1 VTHKEIYTWPRSLLV
16 LGEFLLI
23 FIPIFVVIDPF
34 ASLPLFLSLTA
45 DMGEDSRRYVARIS
59 NLVAFSFLTMFAF
72 IGKLILDYLGISIN
86 ALMIAGGL
94 LMLFSGFEMMR
105 EGDKPRSKRKKD
117 INLPPGNIAVVPLG
131 TPMLAGP
138 GALSLV
144 IVMTQRYP
152 LHVWPLLILAI
163 AITLLITLAIFLQ
176 ASKIY
181 GLIGDTGSRAL
192 TRIMGLLV
200 AAFAVQYILDG
211 IGGWLASIGMV

>member
-1 VTHKEIYTWPRSLLV
+1 MASVIETL
-16 LGEFLLI
+16 LLI
-23 FIPIFVVIDPF
+23 FIPVFVVIDPF

-45 DMGEDSRRYVARIS
+45 DMDENSRRYVAKLS
-59 NLVAFSFLTMFAF
+59 NLVAFTLLVTFAF
-72 IGKLILDYLGISIN
+72 VGKLILDYLGISIN

-94 LMLFSGFEMMR
+94 LMLFSGFEMMK
-105 EGDKPRSKRKKD
+105 EGDKPRSSRRTD
-117 INLPPGNIAVVPLG
+117 ISLPPGNIAVVPLG

-144 IVMTQRYP
+144 IVLTQHYP
-152 LHVWPLLILAI
+152 IQDWALIILSV
-163 AITLLITLAIFLQ
+163 AITLLITLGIFLQ

-181 GLIGDTGSRAL
+181 RFIGETGSRAL

-211 IGGWLASIGMV
+211 IAGWLASIGII

>member
-1 VTHKEIYTWPRSLLV
+1 MLS
-16 LGEFLLI
+16 EFLLI

-45 DMGEDSRRYVARIS
+45 DMDEKSRRYVAKLS
-59 NLVAFSFLTMFAF
+59 NLVAFSFLILFAF
-72 IGKLILDYLGISIN
+72 LGKLILDYLGISIN

-94 LMLFSGFEMMR
+94 LMLFSGFEMMK
-105 EGDKPRSKRKKD
+105 EGDKPRSKRSRD
-117 INLPPGNIAVVPLG
+117 ITLPPGNIAVVPLG

-144 IVMTQRYP
+144 IVMTQKYP
-152 LHVWPLLILAI
+152 IYMWSIIIISV
-163 AITLLITLAIFLQ
+163 AITLLITLGIFLQ
-176 ASKIY
+176 ASRIY
-181 GLIGDTGSRAL
+181 RFIGETGSRAL

-211 IGGWLASIGMV
+211 VAGWLSSIGMI

>member
-1 VTHKEIYTWPRSLLV
+1 V
-16 LGEFLLI
+16 LDLFLLI

-45 DMGEDSRRYVARIS
+45 NMDERSRKYVAKIS
-59 NLVAFSFLTMFAF
+59 NLVAFTLLVTFAF
-72 IGKLILDYLGISIN
+72 VGKLILDYLGISID
-86 ALMIAGGL
+86 ALMIAGGM
-94 LMLFSGFEMMR
+94 LMLFSGFEMMK
-105 EGDKPRSKRKKD
+105 EGDKPRSTKKKD

-144 IVMTQRYP
+144 IVLTQEYP
-152 LHVWPLLILAI
+152 IEDWILIILSVGL
-163 AITLLITLAIFLQ
+163 TLLVTLWMFYQ
-176 ASKIY
+176 GSRIY
-181 GLIGDTGSRAL
+181 RFIGETGSRAL

-211 IGGWLASIGMV
+211 IAGWLATIGVI

>member
-1 VTHKEIYTWPRSLLV
+1 MLNEL
-16 LGEFLLI
+16 LLI
-23 FIPIFVVIDPF
+23 LIPIFVVIDPF

-45 DMGEDSRRYVARIS
+45 EMDEKARRYVAKLS
-59 NLVAFSFLTMFAF
+59 NLVAFSFLTVFAF
-72 IGKLILDYLGISIN
+72 VGKLILDYLGISIN

-117 INLPPGNIAVVPLG
+117 VNLPPGNIAVVPLG

-152 LHVWPLLILAI
+152 MQFWPLIILAI
-163 AITLLITLAIFLQ
+163 GLTLLITLGIFMEGLR
-176 ASKIY
+176 IY
-181 GLIGDTGSRAL
+181 KVIGNTGSKAL

-200 AAFAVQYILDG
+200 AAFAIQYILDG
-211 IGGWLASIGMV
+211 IAGWLTSIGIV

>member
-1 VTHKEIYTWPRSLLV
+1 MLNEL
-16 LGEFLLI
+16 LLI
-23 FIPIFVVIDPF
+23 LIPIFVVIDPF

-45 DMGEDSRRYVARIS
+45 EMDEKARRYVAKLS
-59 NLVAFSFLTMFAF
+59 NLVAFSFLTVFAF
-72 IGKLILDYLGISIN
+72 VGKLILDYLGISIN

-117 INLPPGNIAVVPLG
+117 VNLPPGNIAVVPLG

-152 LHVWPLLILAI
+152 MQFWPLIILAI
-163 AITLLITLAIFLQ
+163 GLTLLITLGIFMQ
-176 ASKIY
+176 GSRIY
-181 GLIGDTGSRAL
+181 KVIGNTGSKAL

-200 AAFAVQYILDG
+200 AAFAIQYILDG
-211 IGGWLASIGMV
+211 IAGWLTSIGIV

>member
-1 VTHKEIYTWPRSLLV
+1 MLNEL
-16 LGEFLLI
+16 LLI
-23 FIPIFVVIDPF
+23 LIPIFVVIDPF

-45 DMGEDSRRYVARIS
+45 EMDEKARRYVAKLS
-59 NLVAFSFLTMFAF
+59 NLVAFSFLTVFAF
-72 IGKLILDYLGISIN
+72 VGKLILDYLGISIN

-117 INLPPGNIAVVPLG
+117 VNLPPGNIAVVPLG

-152 LHVWPLLILAI
+152 MQFWPLIILAVGL
-163 AITLLITLAIFLQ
+163 TLLITLGIFMQ
-176 ASKIY
+176 ASRIY
-181 GLIGDTGSRAL
+181 KVIGNTGSKAL

-200 AAFAVQYILDG
+200 AAFAIQYILDG
-211 IGGWLASIGMV
+211 IAGWLTSIGIV